1 MGKVKPHDEPQPE
14 RPVTI
19 GRAATAA
26 GLSAKAVRLYEARGL
41 LATRPRTAAGY
52 RLYTDADIARLRFI
66 AAARDLGLHVD
77 QIADILAAARDGR
90 QPCAT
95 TLAAL
100 DQRIEEID
108 HRIAG
113 LTELRASLVAARDA
127 TPTTTEAAICPVIE
141 HAPPRRSASTHSR
154 QAFSHAAATFHHDRE
169 TQT

>member
-1 MGKVKPHDEPQPE
+1 MGKVKPHDESQPE

-52 RLYTDADIARLRFI
+52 RLYTDADIARLGFI
-66 AAARDLGLHVD
+66 AAARGLGLRVD
-77 QIADILAAARDGR
+77 QIADILAAAHDGR

-95 TLAAL
+95 THAVL

-113 LTELRASLVAARDA
+113 LTELRGSLVAAQDA
-127 TPTTTEAAICPVIE
+127 TTNASQSTICPVIE
-141 HAPPRRSASTHSR
+141 HAPPR
-154 QAFSHAAATFHHDRE
+154 
-169 TQT
+169 